1 MPRKLSIKPDF
12 ATFEQRALSGEGN
25 LVPVWAEILADME
38 TTVSVYR
45 KLSAGSDCAFL
56 LESVE
61 HGANMGRYSFIGC
74 NPEVVLLSRGDETDV
89 HYFGADHHV
98 VHEKGGAI
106 TFLRDFM
113 RRYKPVPDPDLAGI
127 PFIGGGVGYMGYDLV
142 RSFERLPD
150 SNPDD
155 LKLPDAHFMIADTL
169 AIFDHV
175 RHRTILLANAHVTGD
190 PRKAYDDAVA
200 RIERLAVR
208 FHASPR
214 VLEETTGSLA
224 VVAPPADDEGLRS
237 NFTREEFE
245 QGVERIKEYIHA
257 GDAFQVVFSQRFN
270 KSYYG
275 DPFDIYRALRAI
287 NPSPYMF
294 FLKLGDVQLAG
305 SSPEILVRVH
315 DGKVIVRPIAG
326 TRPRG
331 KTAAEDQALE
341 RELLA
346 DPKELAEHIMLVDLG
361 RNDAGR
367 VATAGSV
374 EVTDL
379 MVIERYSHVM
389 HIVSNV
395 EGDLAEGLD
404 AFDALAATFPAG
416 TVSGAPKIR
425 AMEIIDELENVRR
438 GPYAGAIGYFSFD
451 GNLDTCITIRTCLIK
466 DQKVYFQAGG
476 GIVADSV
483 PALEYQESC
492 NKAMAVLRAVEMAER
507 GI

>member
-1 MPRKLSIKPDF
+1 MPRKLTIKPDYT
-12 ATFEQRALSGEGN
+12 TFERRARSGRGN
-25 LVPVWAEILADME
+25 LIPVWAEILADME

-45 KLSAGSDCAFL
+45 KLAAGSDCAFL

-61 HGANMGRYSFIGC
+61 HGANLGRYSFIGC
-74 NPEVVLLSRGDETDV
+74 NPEVVLLSRGEETDI
-89 HYFGADHHV
+89 HYFGAEHHV
-98 VHEKGGAI
+98 VQEQGGAI
-106 TFLRDFM
+106 AFLRDYM

-155 LKLPDAHFMIADTL
+155 LRLPDAHFMIADTL

-175 RHRTILLANAHVTGD
+175 RHRTILLANAHVGDD
-190 PRKAYDDAVA
+190 PRKAYDDAVV
-200 RIERLAVR
+200 RIERLAAR
-208 FHASPR
+208 FHAQLRIEDEVTGTRPP
-214 VLEETTGSLA
+214 LEAAKE
-224 VVAPPADDEGLRS
+224 DGLRS

-245 QGVERIKEYIHA
+245 QRVERIKQYIHA

-270 KSYYG
+270 KAYQG

-294 FLKLGDVQLAG
+294 YLKLGDMQLAG

-315 DGKVIVRPIAG
+315 NGKVIVRPIAG

-331 KTAAEDQALE
+331 KTQEEDQALE

-367 VATAGSV
+367 VATAGTV
-374 EVTDL
+374 RVTDL
-379 MVIERYSHVM
+379 KVIERYSHVM

-395 EGDLAEGLD
+395 EGDLAPGLD

-425 AMEIIDELENVRR
+425 AMEIIDEVENVRR

-466 DQKVYFQAGG
+466 DERVYFQAGG

-507 GI
+507 GIE